1 MTGARGSFDLIL
13 NTIPSYHDYNAYT
26 TLLNGTGRQVLLG
39 LHKGLAAA
47 MIVNLVTCD
56 RSKVIFSGIGGIRA
70 TQEVQYNTLTSTISD
85 IYILFINM
93 RAASCLIP

>member
-26 TLLNGTGRQVLLG
+26 TLLKGPGRQVLLG

-70 TQEVQYNTLTSTISD
+70 TQEVQYTTGIVLCQLCTDEYNKRYLHIV
-85 IYILFINM
+85 Y
-93 RAASCLIP
+93 